1 MQAIRVLTIDI
12 TRKLSR
18 EQQIIIGHLSYSAAK
33 LWNVANYVVKEHQIN
48 PFKLKQELRDNFWYK
63 NLHSQSAQA
72 VLEKLQIAWENYFK
86 SHTKTPPGFQP
97 KNGHFPVRWKKNG
110 IKIVGSK
117 LRLSLSKQTRKYLK
131 GEHGIGSR
139 YLWLGLPKISA
150 LGAMQEVEIVP
161 KKIYGHWRYFLHIIY
176 RKEIPGCQAGFKA
189 MAIDLGV
196 SNLATVVVEGKQQ
209 PYIFDGRMLVSKLR

>member
-1 MQAIRVLTIDI
+1 M
-12 TRKLSR
+12 
-18 EQQIIIGHLSYSAAK
+18 
-33 LWNVANYVVKEHQIN
+33 EHQFN
-48 PFKLKQELRDNFWYK
+48 PFKLKQGLRDNFWYK

-86 SHTKTPPGFQP
+86 SHTKTPSGFQP

-110 IKIVGSK
+110 IKTVGSK

-131 GEHGIGSR
+131 GEHGIEFR
-139 YLWLGLPKISA
+139 YL
-150 LGAMQEVEIVP
+150 
-161 KKIYGHWRYFLHIIY
+161 RYFLHIIY
-176 RKEIPGCQAGFKA
+176 REEIPDCQAGFKA

-209 PYIFDGRMLVSKLR
+209 PYIFEAGC